1 MQEGRGEFCG
11 GAIHLKI
18 EDEGAHKRSWEWCIF
33 FQRNYSPAIEAFRQA
48 VALKPDETMFYRNL
62 GFVAELAGAYSD
74 AESAFQA
81 VLERD
86 PTDDLA
92 VYGYGLA
99 LVRQARYDEALEA
112 FQKAVQMFS
121 DRKEAH
127 LEIGQLMMM
136 HGKYASAI
144 SAYKTGDKK
153 SIFEDPKGH
162 YGLAQAYQV
171 SGDSLSAQ
179 HAWETFKFFDE
190 RHRHAVRDQYVLPI
204 RFDKI
209 ADLLDFWRQVCEI
222 GAAGEGNRDLSGS
235 GRSGRRSG
243 FCPWRF

>member
-1 MQEGRGEFCG
+1 M
-11 GAIHLKI
+11 
-18 EDEGAHKRSWEWCIF
+18 
-33 FQRNYSPAIEAFRQA
+33 
-48 VALKPDETMFYRNL
+48 
-62 GFVAELAGAYSD
+62 AGAYSD

-99 LVRQARYDEALEA
+99 LVRQARHDEALEA
-112 FQKAVQMFS
+112 FQKAVHMFS

-144 SAYKTGDKK
+144 SAYKRATKID
-153 SIFEDPKGH
+153 FEDPKGH

-171 SGDSLSAQ
+171 SGDSLSAR
-179 HAWETFKFFDE
+179 HAWEAFKFFDE
-190 RHRHAVRDQYVLPI
+190 RHRHAVRDQYVLPV

-209 ADLLDFWRQVCEI
+209 ADLLDF
-222 GAAGEGNRDLSGS
+222 GD
-235 GRSGRRSG
+235 
-243 FCPWRF
+243 RFV